1 MSNGDALI
9 YYSISWPLL
18 CCLYQA
24 FPLQPSTPLDSLP
37 NRLIG
42 GQQIVNV
49 PTTIAHKPTIDE
61 ARLWPSS
68 ALPVFL
74 IRKLVA
80 GMLKVVTPEAVF
92 SLSKTSKPDCLS
104 ISIVDPRKLEPLIGQ
119 VHDFFEDCLELPVKK
134 SIPIF
139 FVDANEMNTR
149 GTNTTTLGRTICEG
163 DTINIVKRC
172 VRRGADIE
180 VVTETKNLKPGAVKA
195 IILLF
200 GYPRAE
206 FLPEQEISPLIRRR
220 ILGATLAHEMVH
232 ALIRLQ
238 GWRFFLERKVEE
250 GICEAIAYEWLK
262 YTASD
267 YDPSYTQKDAKIAE
281 ILTAYHKS
289 LIEQGIFGSC
299 GAEFWKARHAIKKY
313 GLKRTLKRVAR
324 LRNIPE

>member
-1 MSNGDALI
+1 
-9 YYSISWPLL
+9 
-18 CCLYQA
+18 
-24 FPLQPSTPLDSLP
+24 
-37 NRLIG
+37 
-42 GQQIVNV
+42 
-49 PTTIAHKPTIDE
+49 
-61 ARLWPSS
+61 
-68 ALPVFL
+68 
-74 IRKLVA
+74 
-80 GMLKVVTPEAVF
+80 MLRVVTPEAVF

-200 GYPRAE
+200 GYPR
-206 FLPEQEISPLIRRR
+206 R

-262 YTASD
+262 YTAGD

-289 LIEQGIFGSC
+289 LIEQGLGTLVMIKLERRGNVLFLDRSRDESKFGDVRLC
-299 GAEFWKARHAIKKY
+299 RGGID
-313 GLKRTLKRVAR
+313 TL
-324 LRNIPE
+324 